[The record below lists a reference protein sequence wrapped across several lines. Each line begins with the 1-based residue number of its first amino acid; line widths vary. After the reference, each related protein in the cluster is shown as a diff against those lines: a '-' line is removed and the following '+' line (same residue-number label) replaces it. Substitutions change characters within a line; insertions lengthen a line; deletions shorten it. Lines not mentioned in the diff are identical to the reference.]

1 MLESYA
7 YRPEQIDLT
16 HQGQFL
22 MPDSQIQMNCSLEM
36 GVAEWLTPQTP
47 DLEIQGSSLARRV
60 VSLDKELYSTLSL
73 FTHVYKWVPA
83 TYYWGVT
90 LQWTSIPS
98 RGE

>member
-1 MLESYA
+1 
-7 YRPEQIDLT
+7 
-16 HQGQFL
+16 

-36 GVAEWLTPQTP
+36 CVAEWLTPQSP

-60 VSLDKELYSTLSL
+60 VSLGKELYSTLSV

-90 LQWTSIPS
+90 LQWTNIPS

>member
-7 YRPEQIDLT
+7 CRPEQIDLT

-22 MPDSQIQMNCSLEM
+22 MPHSQIQMNFSLEM

-60 VSLDKELYSTLSL
+60 VSLDKKNFTPLCLSSPMCIKGYQRH
-73 FTHVYKWVPA
+73 T
-83 TYYWGVT
+83 TG
-90 LQWTSIPS
+90 
-98 RGE
+98 G